1 MTKEQIEAVFDR
13 ARTWPHERRA
23 LAAEFLMLLEAQE
36 TGPIHVS
43 DDELK
48 AIREGNAQ
56 AERGEFAS
64 DEEMAALY
72 KRYGQ

>member
-13 ARTWPHERRA
+13 ARTWPQERQE
-23 LAAEFLMLLEAQE
+23 LAAELLMLLEAQE

-43 DDELK
+43 DDELE

-56 AERGEFAS
+56 AERGEFVS
-64 DEEMAALY
+64 DKEIAALY
-72 KRYGQ
+72 KRYGL